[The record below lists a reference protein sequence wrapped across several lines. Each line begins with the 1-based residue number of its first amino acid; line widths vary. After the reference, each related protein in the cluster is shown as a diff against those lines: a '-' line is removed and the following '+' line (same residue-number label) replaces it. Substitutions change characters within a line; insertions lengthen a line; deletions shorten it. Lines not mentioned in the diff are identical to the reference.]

1 MDTSL
6 GQVDYW
12 VWTGIIPAF
21 EFSKDSMGRGGW
33 DSMERVIVCEGAVMG
48 YKGGVVVR
56 VEYLEHRYMVM

>member
-1 MDTSL
+1 MDTGL

-33 DSMERVIVCEGAVMG
+33 DSMERVIVCEVVVMG
-48 YKGGVVVR
+48 YKGGIMAR
-56 VEYLEHRYMVM
+56 VEYMEHGKCVM